1 MADLYEMLGVAREA
15 SADEI
20 KKAYRKIAREL
31 HPDVNPDPAVQDKF
45 KDVTAAYEVLS
56 DPQKRQQYD
65 MGGQG
70 FVPPVAVKVSV
81 ALATSWM
88 HSSAAAAIADHAHVC
103 AKARMHLFAYK

>member
-1 MADLYEMLGVAREA
+1 MSDMYGLLGVSRDA

-45 KDVTAAYEVLS
+45 KEVTAAYEVLS

-70 FVPPVAVKVSV
+70 FGGQGFGGGFGGGGDYSPAV
-81 ALATSWM
+81 ALAGAT
-88 HSSAAAAIADHAHVC
+88 
-103 AKARMHLFAYK
+103 KT